1 MTLSPTDWIRPEIQ
15 QLPTYQV
22 PEPGTAIKLDA
33 MENPYQWD
41 DELKEKWLKVLH
53 SAALNRYP
61 DPQAKELKQQ
71 LRTVMQIPEPME
83 IILGNGSDEL
93 IQMLALSLNGQ
104 ERVLLAPEPSFIMY
118 RSLAQ
123 IVGMQYVGV
132 SLEPQQFELD
142 IFFMLEAVDTHQPAL
157 VFLAYPNNP
166 TGNAFAIDDIEAIV
180 ENCSGLVVIDEAYA
194 SFADQTLISYLER
207 YPNLLV
213 MRTVS
218 HLGLAGLR
226 LGFLVGSPQWLEQ
239 IDKTRLPHN
248 INILTQ
254 LSAIFE
260 LENYSILEKQ
270 TEQIKQA
277 RTLLFKQLNQM
288 AGVDVWSSQANFLL
302 FRVAD
307 AITVFDNLKQQ
318 GILIKCLHGSH
329 PLLDNCLC
337 VTVGTPEENQAF
349 LQALVSMV

>member
-1 MTLSPTDWIRPEIQ
+1 MILSPTDWIRPEIQ
-15 QLPTYQV
+15 QLLTHQV
-22 PEPGTAIKLDA
+22 PEPGAAIKLDA

-61 DPQAKELKQQ
+61 DPQALKQQ

-93 IQMLALSLNGQ
+93 IQMLVLTLNGQ
-104 ERVLLAPEPSFIMY
+104 ERVLLAPEPSFVRY

-123 IVGMQYVGV
+123 IVGMQYVGI

-194 SFADQTLISYLER
+194 PFADQTLISYLER

-254 LSAIFE
+254 LSATFA

-270 TEQIKQA
+270 TERIKQA
-277 RTLLFKQLNQM
+277 RTLLFKQLNQIT
-288 AGVDVWSSQANFLL
+288 GVDVWSSQANFIL
-302 FRVAD
+302 FRVTNA
-307 AITVFDNLKQQ
+307 ATVFEKLKQQ
-318 GILIKCLHGSH
+318 GILIKCLHGNH
-329 PLLDNCLC
+329 PLLDNCLS
-337 VTVGTPEENQAF
+337 VTVGTQEENQAF
-349 LQALVSMV
+349 LQALASIA